1 MPTRK
6 MMVGDKERNTVDE
19 YRILEIFKSYNVEKA
34 CIERQWSR
42 KGEGHMGAFTLGV
55 GYAKLLT
62 SLAACQIEYVDITA
76 QQWRA
81 VSVNPHY
88 KELLKIEGGGLLD
101 AGTKASSIA
110 AVKYLYPSAN
120 IMISD
125 RCKTPSDGL
134 AEAILIGHYL
144 KEPTKS

>member
-1 MPTRK
+1 

-19 YRILEIFKSYNVEKA
+19 YKVLEIFKSYDVKKA

-62 SLAACQIEYVDITA
+62 CLAACEIVYEDVTA

-81 VSVNPHY
+81 VSVNPYY
-88 KELLKIEGGGLLD
+88 KDLLRIAGDTLLD
-101 AGTKASSIA
+101 GTTKDSSIA
-110 AVKYLYPSAN
+110 AVKYLYPTAN
-120 IMISD
+120 IMLTD
-125 RCKTPSDGL
+125 RCKVPSDGL

-144 KEPTKS
+144 KPSSEHNGV

>member
-1 MPTRK
+1 

-19 YRILEIFKSYNVEKA
+19 YKVLEIFKSYGVEKA

-62 SLAACQIEYVDITA
+62 CLAACSIEYVDVTA

-81 VSVNPHY
+81 ISVNPHY
-88 KELLKIEGGGLLD
+88 KELLRIVGNSLLD
-101 AGTKASSIA
+101 GSTKDSSIA
-110 AVKYLYPSAN
+110 AVRYLYPAAN

-125 RCKTPSDGL
+125 RCRMPSDGL

-144 KEPTKS
+144 KPV

>member
-19 YRILEIFKSYNVEKA
+19 YKVLEIFKNYSVEKA

-62 SLAACQIEYVDITA
+62 CLAACQIEYVDITA

-81 VSVNPHY
+81 VSVNLYY
-88 KELLKIEGGGLLD
+88 KELLKIEGESLLD

-120 IMISD
+120 IMVSD
-125 RCKTPSDGL
+125 RCKVPSDGL
-134 AEAILIGHYL
+134 AEAVLIGHYL
-144 KEPTKS
+144 KPAC